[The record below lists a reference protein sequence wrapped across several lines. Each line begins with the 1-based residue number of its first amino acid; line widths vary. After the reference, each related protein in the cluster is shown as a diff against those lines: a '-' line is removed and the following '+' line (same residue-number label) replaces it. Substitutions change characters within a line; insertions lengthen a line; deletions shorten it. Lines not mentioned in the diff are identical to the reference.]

1 MEKEEL
7 FFFLHFNRKVK
18 YLFLRETVLSYKI
31 KSERFQDIW
40 EQKVFEEK
48 QKAKNLMDQDK
59 AISYWQLIG
68 TLCSNKT

>member
-7 FFFLHFNRKVK
+7 FFPHFNRKVK

-31 KSERFQDIW
+31 KSKKFQDIR
-40 EQKVFEEK
+40 EQEVFKEK